1 MAGARTLCFRLRAP
15 VKRSEPLTKVAP
27 MPHAPRCYTVAPV
40 PPETVTERP
49 APMAAILGT
58 TFFGSMS
65 GGAFWA
71 GLFFVTA
78 AHYRFAP
85 ARNLVLAGS
94 MGAISAVASWM
105 SSRVAARWPPR
116 SVVII
121 SFAIWAGVALLP
133 VAFPRAEIALWIAAF
148 VASATSAT
156 IWPIV
161 ESYVSAGRHGAEMRS
176 AIGWFNVTWTPA
188 TAVPLFVM
196 PIVARLGLPWC
207 LGLTSVVN
215 AIALAAS
222 LGLPRRPVAHAPDAA
237 IAALGPEYGWLAR
250 SASWLLP
257 LSYVISTTIAP
268 LLPFRLAA
276 VGMGG
281 SASVVAGLWMAA
293 RFVTFFAMWRTA
305 FWHGRWGTLALG
317 GAAIVGGFALIVLAP
332 SAVGVVVGLVFYG
345 AGMGLTY
352 YAALYYSL
360 AVGHA
365 AVGAGG
371 MFEALIG
378 LGSCVGPLVGTVG
391 QLVGGSLHAG
401 AATLAVTAV
410 ILGLGSRGVV
420 GPYLEARGTRTRSH

>member
-1 MAGARTLCFRLRAP
+1 MAT
-15 VKRSEPLTKVAP
+15 
-27 MPHAPRCYTVAPV
+27 
-40 PPETVTERP
+40 
-49 APMAAILGT
+49 ILGT
-58 TFFGSMS
+58 TFLGSVS
-65 GGAFWA
+65 GVAFWA

-78 AHYRFAP
+78 AHYHFP
-85 ARNLVLAGS
+85 PGRNLILAAS
-94 MGAISAVASWM
+94 MGAVSAVASWM
-105 SSRVAARWPPR
+105 SSRVAARFAPR
-116 SVVII
+116 SVVSW

-133 VAFPRAEIALWIAAF
+133 VLFPRSELVLWIAAF
-148 VASATSAT
+148 SASATSAT

-161 ESYVSAGRHGAEMRS
+161 ESYVSAGRHGGEMRS

-196 PIVARLGLPWC
+196 PAVARLGLPWC

-215 AIALAAS
+215 ALAFVAS
-222 LGLPRRPVAHAPDAA
+222 RGLPRRPIAHGPEAA
-237 IAALGPEYGWLAR
+237 QAALGPEYGWLAR

-276 VGMGG
+276 VGLGA

-293 RFVTFFAMWRTA
+293 RFVTFYAMWRTA
-305 FWHGRWGTLALG
+305 FWHGRWGTLVLG
-317 GAAIVGGFALIVLAP
+317 GVAIASGFALILLAP
-332 SAVGVVVGLVFYG
+332 SASGVAAGLVIYG
-345 AGMGLTY
+345 VGMGLTY

-378 LGSCVGPLVGTVG
+378 LGSCVGPLVGTAG
-391 QLVGGSLHAG
+391 QLVGGAAHAP

-410 ILGLGSRGVV
+410 ILGLASRSVV
-420 GPYLEARGTRTRSH
+420 VPYLEARRRR